1 MTVKNDLPIGFEMS
15 LNEVLKKRYNRAL
28 ELQKQKP
35 KDRDENNPELSR
47 YEVTE
52 KSVLVCDDGLI
63 CSYCEQGLGSYH
75 KNDCDHICKDVKI
88 RAAIE
93 YDINVPGTWSENDVK
108 MYDSFEGK
116 IYNIFDKV
124 ELEKIINISEP
135 CCSAM
140 MSTDDDVFCSWCASW
155 RGKSRRENCDHIWK
169 DVTVRSIVEYT
180 ITVPSTWK
188 EDEVEVYAELE
199 GHRMGL
205 FDYLELEKV
214 LEVSK
219 TYFDEEFRTHLL

>member
-1 MTVKNDLPIGFEMS
+1 MGDDGSVG
-15 LNEVLKKRYNRAL
+15 RGNRA
-28 ELQKQKP
+28 
-35 KDRDENNPELSR
+35 N
-47 YEVTE
+47 
-52 KSVLVCDDGLI
+52 GLI
-63 CSYCEQGLGSYH
+63 TPCRPMSMEASSG
-75 KNDCDHICKDVKI
+75 KNP
-88 RAAIE
+88 
-93 YDINVPGTWSENDVK
+93 INHV
-108 MYDSFEGK
+108 GK

-135 CCSAM
+135 CCNAM

-155 RGKSRRENCDHIWK
+155 RGNSRRENCDHICK

-199 GHRMGL
+199 GRRMGL
-205 FDYLELEKV
+205 FDYLELKKV